1 MMSRVFT
8 TLALKRFVFQNK
20 PISFYHAYSGEE
32 ARAIM
37 GKHPD
42 MALIL
47 LDVVME
53 ADDAGLVTA
62 RYIREQLQNHFVR
75 IVLRTGQPGAAPEEK
90 VIRDFDINDYKDKTE
105 LTIQKLKTMM
115 YSSLRSYRDLQSL
128 EQHRIG
134 LSRVIESTADLFQ
147 NYKINDFISGL
158 LVQITS
164 IMKLNSDALMAS
176 SQERSLLFAGYDENH
191 HAEDT
196 LPLVLSGTGRFEQMV
211 GKVIQEVLRTDDMAL
226 IQLAIQ
232 QQKTIIEDNRAVFF
246 FKNHRGDYGLVYLT
260 EVENISDINR
270 DLMQLFTQNVS
281 IAYDNICLYQEIE
294 DTQRELLLR
303 LGNIAEFRS
312 RETSL
317 HVSRVAR
324 YSELLAIKAGLD
336 EDHARLIYMASPM
349 HDIGKLGIPDT
360 ILNKPG
366 KLNDEEFV
374 MMKQHCRIGHDMLQ
388 GSDRPLLKAAAIIA
402 LQHQEKWDGSGYPN
416 GLKGEDIHIYGRI
429 TALMDVFDALDSRRC
444 YKQAWQLDQIIDH
457 IKQQSGIHFDPH
469 LVEIFLQHLD
479 EFIVIREQLADN

>member
-32 ARAIM
+32 ARTIM